1 MKQTPKEI
9 QIIERMQPGIL
20 TRDGFLGYDERH
32 LNEIIETDE
41 GELQALGITAE
52 EIADRMDFF
61 TERAFDS
68 YDGPIVIEE
77 QFQVEYKS
85 FRGKLVCPF
94 MHGGGYRKG
103 IIYFTNLKHNFQVQW
118 TPLNIH
124 LIREHHFFQGKGSK
138 FRLEPR
144 ILSKVLF

>member
-9 QIIERMQPGIL
+9 QIVERMQPGVL

-32 LNEIIETDE
+32 LHEIIETDE
-41 GELQALGITAE
+41 LELKAQEITADE
-52 EIADRMDFF
+52 LADRMQYF
-61 TERAFDS
+61 TDAAMDS
-68 YDGPIVIEE
+68 YDGPVVIDEVY
-77 QFQVEYKS
+77 QVEYQT

-103 IIYFTNLKHNFQVQW
+103 IIYFTNLKLNLQVQW

-124 LIREHHFFQGKGSK
+124 LIREHHFFQGMGSK
-138 FRLEPR
+138 FRLDPK
-144 ILSKVLF
+144 ILKEVLF

>member
-9 QIIERMQPGIL
+9 QIVERMQPGIL

-32 LNEIIETDE
+32 LHEIIETDE
-41 GELQALGITAE
+41 HDLQALGVTAE
-52 EIADRMDFF
+52 DIADRMQYFTDKAMDF
-61 TERAFDS
+61 
-68 YDGPIVIEE
+68 YDGPTVIDEIY
-77 QFQVEYKS
+77 QVEYKT

-94 MHGGGYRKG
+94 MHSGVYRKG
-103 IIYFTNLKHNFQVQW
+103 IVYFTNLNSNTQVQW

-138 FRLEPR
+138 FRLEP
-144 ILSKVLF
+144 KVLKEVLF